1 MEIIDIFFKFAAVLL
16 IVGLN
21 AFFVIAEFAIVKVR
35 GTQIE
40 PLANAGMRRAR
51 IAQNVISHLDKYL
64 SACQLGITMTSLGLG
79 WVGEPL
85 VAHLLEPVFSPLG
98 IVDPAVISTLAFVV
112 GFSLITFLHIVIGEQ
127 APKWWAIQSPQKA
140 TLFVATP
147 LRAFYIVFK
156 PFIWLLNISA
166 KAFLR
171 WMGIRTKSDAELG
184 HSEEELRLLL
194 SRGKML
200 TTTGKAISL
209 NAIELRNRTVREVM
223 VPRTNVA
230 FLTVL
235 KSVEENIALA
245 EENQFTRYP
254 LCERDLDNVV
264 GMIHLKDLFK
274 LKGTRGDGA
283 QLLQIKREML
293 FVPDTTPLEKVLN
306 LFLSRRVLMAMAV
319 DEYGGSAGLVTL
331 ENVLEELVG
340 EIRDEFDVEP
350 SMVQKVSDGE
360 YLVDGSLPL
369 HDFARMFEVEPE
381 SRDTVTLSGYAIQLI
396 GRVPEKGASVRMG
409 NWNVTIETTERKK
422 VRTMRLKKI
431 PVEQLE
437 RELE

>member
-1 MEIIDIFFKFAAVLL
+1 MAIIDIFFKFAAVLL

-85 VAHLLEPVFSPLG
+85 VAHLLEPVFAPLG

-437 RELE
+437 KERE

>member
-1 MEIIDIFFKFAAVLL
+1 
-16 IVGLN
+16 
-21 AFFVIAEFAIVKVR
+21 
-35 GTQIE
+35 
-40 PLANAGMRRAR
+40 
-51 IAQNVISHLDKYL
+51 
-64 SACQLGITMTSLGLG
+64 
-79 WVGEPL
+79 
-85 VAHLLEPVFSPLG
+85 
-98 IVDPAVISTLAFVV
+98 V

-437 RELE
+437 KERE

>member
-85 VAHLLEPVFSPLG
+85 VAHLLEPVFAPLG

-437 RELE
+437 RERE